1 MLKVS
6 KMYAGCYRI
15 SQGQLGDRDYPIYI
29 ERSCVDPK
37 TWRCQDRLF
46 GSLSHAKAFMF
57 EELSNTEETN
67 A

>member
-15 SQGQLGDRDYPIYI
+15 SGHYRDYPIYI

-37 TWRCQDRLF
+37 TWRCEDRLF
-46 GSLSHAKAFMF
+46 GSLSNAKAFMF
-57 EELSNTEETN
+57 EELSNREETN